1 MLENKIT
8 KKGEV
13 KSPAATCEIGKKAK
27 HPKYINMAITI
38 KAVLLKTSLKFLGKI
53 INQFLY
59 IENNT
64 SNGIAIK
71 LRIR

>member
-13 KSPAATCEIGKKAK
+13 KSPAATCEIGKNAK

-38 KAVLLKTSLKFLGKI
+38 KAVL
-53 INQFLY
+53 
-59 IENNT
+59 
-64 SNGIAIK
+64 
-71 LRIR
+71 